1 MRKYNKILSKPL
13 GNFLAEENTTGSA
26 KSFISNHLNIAKE
39 RAHNIRISDID
50 NDKLIKDNIKA
61 INEYDQIKQ
70 LPAIEKIFTAIAD
83 LENYII
89 MNTAKGLADI
99 KIDKANNTINGVKRE
114 WLVARIAF
122 PTDDPKN
129 QFIRVVVGA
138 IDSDKKKFIDRQT
151 KQLYSMKDPIIE
163 KRATELINAEI
174 DKRMNGKGTLDEL
187 ISSLKNRLSI

>member
-1 MRKYNKILSKPL
+1 M
-13 GNFLAEENTTGSA
+13 AEENTTGSA

-138 IDSDKKKFIDRQT
+138 VDSNKKKFIDRQT

-174 DKRMNGKGTLDEL
+174 DKRMNEKGTLDEL
-187 ISSLKNRLSI
+187 ISSLKNRLPI

>member
-1 MRKYNKILSKPL
+1 
-13 GNFLAEENTTGSA
+13 
-26 KSFISNHLNIAKE
+26 
-39 RAHNIRISDID
+39 
-50 NDKLIKDNIKA
+50 
-61 INEYDQIKQ
+61 
-70 LPAIEKIFTAIAD
+70 
-83 LENYII
+83 

-138 IDSDKKKFIDRQT
+138 VDSNKKKFIDRQT

-174 DKRMNGKGTLDEL
+174 DKRMNEKGTLDEL
-187 ISSLKNRLSI
+187 ISSLKNRLPI